1 MDKKLP
7 TNCLLIFKSKPYNL
21 KKIIK
26 EHKKEEVIKNKDLK
40 GNLRKTN
47 KVKCNKL
54 NKDKRKIKN
63 NQDNKEIQEDK
74 QNRSNPDNKDKKSK
88 NK

>member
-7 TNCLLIFKSKPYNL
+7 TNYLLIFKSKLYNL

-40 GNLRKTN
+40 DNLGKTN
-47 KVKCNKL
+47 KAKCN

-74 QNRSNPDNKDKKSK
+74 QNSLSNPDSKDKKSK